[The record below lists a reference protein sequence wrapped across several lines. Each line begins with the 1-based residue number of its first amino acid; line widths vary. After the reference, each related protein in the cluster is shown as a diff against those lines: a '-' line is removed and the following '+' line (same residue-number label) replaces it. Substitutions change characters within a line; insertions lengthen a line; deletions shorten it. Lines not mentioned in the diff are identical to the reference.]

1 MTFKMLEEKVF
12 SPLQYTSDSRI
23 IIFNIIII
31 LHNLLNDQPIITD
44 TEQLQVKDSLK
55 VSAL

>member
-1 MTFKMLEEKVF
+1 MTFKMMEEKLF